1 MKDGMIKLISS
12 ASFNDTVDV
21 GMRIIEDPASKSVK
35 SAATIFGCDYPDLA
49 PDKDHVGIHL
59 VALGDFEHYG
69 ANRNGD
75 SFPKQACVKYH
86 DTFVRHGKVFRH
98 HRNKDA
104 SANLG
109 EVVKSAYNE
118 PMGRIELFIRANKDR
133 AADELDQL
141 SREGTI
147 PFSMSCKVAFDR
159 CSICNN
165 IRLRAGDETECD
177 HVKFNLGKM
186 ADDGSIVH
194 TYNDE
199 PRFFDIS
206 FVRRPA
212 DRIAWDLKVAADL
225 AVSSVKLASDEGVT
239 VPDSLAI
246 DSESSQ
252 IKYGYI
258 KKLAEFEQL
267 YRRLSEATAISG
279 RERFLYELR
288 KSASTMDDVTIEELR
303 KYEPSVVF
311 SKLADHGVIMDVRS
325 FFKYA
330 MGPDLGEVKPYMPAI
345 ESRLA
350 TIFSDLLRKESCQGV
365 CNNTR
370 YDVVDTARAI
380 PTPLLNK
387 VASAHTLI
395 GSEMERRVV
404 DATIS
409 GRDFKIVIDT
419 PTKIALDSGIIDTLA
434 EEYSAYKLAAIKA
447 IGMRRNSDVDT
458 LLAAATVQNI
468 IR

>member
-21 GMRIIEDPASKSVK
+21 GMRIVEDPAGKLVK
-35 SAATIFGCDYPDLA
+35 SAATIFGCDYSNLA

-75 SFPKQACVKYH
+75 SFPKQACIKSH
-86 DTFVRHGKVFRH
+86 DTFVKYGKVFRH

-104 SANLG
+104 SSNLG
-109 EVVKSAYNE
+109 HVVKSAYNE
-118 PMGRIELFIRANKDR
+118 PMGRIELFIHANKDR
-133 AADELDQL
+133 AEDELHQL
-141 SREGTI
+141 SKEGSI

-159 CSICNN
+159 CSICQN
-165 IRLRAGDETECD
+165 IRLRAGDESECD
-177 HVKFNLGKM
+177 HVKLNLGKM
-186 ADDGSIVH
+186 AEDGSIVH

-212 DRIAWDLKVAADL
+212 DRIAWDLKVAADQ
-225 AVSSVKLASDEGVT
+225 AISSVKLASDEGVII
-239 VPDSLAI
+239 PDAMAI
-246 DSESSQ
+246 DSTDAQ
-252 IKYGYI
+252 AKYGYI
-258 KKLAEFEQL
+258 KKMAEYEQL
-267 YRRLSEATAISG
+267 YRRLSEGTAVSG
-279 RERFLYELR
+279 RDRFLYELR
-288 KSASTMDDVTIEELR
+288 KSASALDDITVEELR
-303 KYEPSVVF
+303 KSEPATVF
-311 SKLADHGVIMDVRS
+311 AKLAEHGVILDARS

-330 MGPDLGEVKPYMPAI
+330 MGLDLGEVKSYMSAI
-345 ESRLA
+345 ESRLP
-350 TIFSDLLRKESCQGV
+350 TIFSDLLHKEACQGV

-370 YDVVDTARAI
+370 YDVVDTPRSI
-380 PTPLLNK
+380 PATLLSK
-387 VASAHTLI
+387 IASAHTLV
-395 GSEMERRVV
+395 GPDMERRVV

-409 GRDFKIVIDT
+409 GREFKIVIDT
-419 PTKIALDSGIIDTLA
+419 PVKIALDSGIIDTLA

-447 IGMRRNSDVDT
+447 ISERRSSDVDT

-468 IR
+468 VR